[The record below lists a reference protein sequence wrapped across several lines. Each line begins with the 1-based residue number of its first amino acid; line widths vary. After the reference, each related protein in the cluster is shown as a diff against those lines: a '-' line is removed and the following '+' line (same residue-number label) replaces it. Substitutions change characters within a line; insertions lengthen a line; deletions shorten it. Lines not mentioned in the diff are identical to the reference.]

1 MAVENRETALALEHL
16 QLAGTLVTPSVD
28 FDSASGLLTLS
39 GVSMPEDMG
48 RFYSPLLTWMPN
60 HISYRVQLLQ
70 YGNLQGAPRVVYHLR
85 EYAREFSPRTNRV
98 VLPCRRY

>member
-48 RFYSPLLTWMPN
+48 RFYSPLLTWMRNTPS
-60 HISYRVQLLQ
+60 I
-70 YGNLQGAPRVVYHLR
+70 LR
-85 EYAREFSPRTNRV
+85 LKPYFV
-98 VLPCRRY
+98 